1 MKITTLQNLGIK
13 FIGLYCA
20 ASGLSEWF
28 DSMMIVLDYSDSG
41 VAWESILR
49 LGRWFSLFSPIVLIF
64 FGLYLRKDGVPVKNF
79 AFRDGSDELS
89 DSKQIFETG
98 LGLLGVF
105 VITSTISFVL
115 SILITSLEKIR
126 RVGPG

>member
-1 MKITTLQNLGIK
+1 MV
-13 FIGLYCA
+13 
-20 ASGLSEWF
+20 
-28 DSMMIVLDYSDSG
+28 IVKSKT
-41 VAWESILR
+41 II
-49 LGRWFSLFSPIVLIF
+49 GRWFSLFSPIGLIL
-64 FGLYLRKDGVPVKNF
+64 FGLYLRKDGVLVKNF
-79 AFRDGSDELS
+79 AFRDVSDELY

-126 RVGPG
+126 RVVGSRELLLSVGAG

>member
-1 MKITTLQNLGIK
+1 MKTATLQNLGIK

-28 DSMMIVLDYSDSG
+28 DSLAIVLDYSDSE

-49 LGRWFSLFSPIVLIF
+49 LGRWFSLFSPIVLIL
-64 FGLYLRKDGVPVKNF
+64 FGLYLRKDG
-79 AFRDGSDELS
+79 
-89 DSKQIFETG
+89 
-98 LGLLGVF
+98 
-105 VITSTISFVL
+105 VL

-126 RVGPG
+126 RVVGSRELLLFGGAR

>member
-1 MKITTLQNLGIK
+1 MLNN
-13 FIGLYCA
+13 
-20 ASGLSEWF
+20 
-28 DSMMIVLDYSDSG
+28 SDSG
-41 VAWESILR
+41 VAWESSLR
-49 LGRWFSLFSPIVLIF
+49 LGRWFSLFSPIVLILI
-64 FGLYLRKDGVPVKNF
+64 GLYLRKDGVLVKNF
-79 AFRDGSDELS
+79 AFRDVSDELS

-126 RVGPG
+126 RVVGSRELLLFGGAR